1 MAASL
6 LTLNTTIPAA
16 DLPGTP
22 VVVVYD
28 NGDWEIAFAGDV
40 DYIQEGNDSFH
51 SHHAFSEVFVLVM
64 IHFEIGDEDDLDV
77 SDGIIY
83 FEISETVNEGADDEP
98 VLVIFQD
105 GEVDVTER
113 YHAQNM
119 VDQDTAMTEVQ
130 NFIPLTDLFKDFA
143 KFRARH
149 EDIMFG
155 EADYDDGDEDEEDE
169 DE

>member
-1 MAASL
+1 MTASL

-22 VVVVYD
+22 VVVVYE
-28 NGDWEIAFAGDV
+28 NGDWEVAFAGDV
-40 DYIQEGNDSFH
+40 DAIQEGNDSFH

-64 IHFEIGDEDDLDV
+64 IHFEMGDEDDLDV
-77 SDGIIY
+77 SDGVIY
-83 FEISETVNEGADDEP
+83 FTISETVNEGAEDEP

-105 GEVDVTER
+105 GEIDVTER
-113 YHAQNM
+113 YHAESM
-119 VDQDTAMTEVQ
+119 VATDPTMDVIQ
-130 NFIPLTDLFKDFA
+130 NFIPLLELFKDFA
-143 KFRARH
+143 KFRGRH

-155 EADYDDGDEDEEDE
+155 ESDFDADDDEDE